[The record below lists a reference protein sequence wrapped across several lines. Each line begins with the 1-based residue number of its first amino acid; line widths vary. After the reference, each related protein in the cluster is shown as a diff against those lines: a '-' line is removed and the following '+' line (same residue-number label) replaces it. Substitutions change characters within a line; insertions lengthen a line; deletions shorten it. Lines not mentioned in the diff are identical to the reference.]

1 MRKISLFIFAI
12 LILGCEN
19 QNPLI
24 EENKALIADNKA
36 LIAASSQLVES
47 AQSLYI
53 TESEHVP
60 NIVVPSIEAAYVL
73 DGDAD
78 LDPKPMNRDGI
89 WIKFNKRI
97 AVSQINLHLKGGPTL
112 NWSVQWGA
120 NQRLVTL
127 APPNPC
133 AILMNDRT
141 YVIDV
146 LVQDYFCHGTEF
158 SITFST
164 KP

>member
-1 MRKISLFIFAI
+1 MRKISLFISAI

-24 EENKALIADNKA
+24 EENKALIAENKA

-47 AQSLYI
+47 VQSLYI
-53 TESEHVP
+53 TESEYVLD
-60 NIVVPSIEAAYVL
+60 IVVPSIEAAYVL

-97 AVSQINLHLKGGPTL
+97 AVSQIDLRLKGGPDTQL
-112 NWSVQWGA
+112 ECPVGCESATSNTRAPQSVCYT
-120 NQRLVTL
+120 N
-127 APPNPC
+127 
-133 AILMNDRT
+133 
-141 YVIDV
+141 
-146 LVQDYFCHGTEF
+146 E
-158 SITFST
+158 
-164 KP
+164 